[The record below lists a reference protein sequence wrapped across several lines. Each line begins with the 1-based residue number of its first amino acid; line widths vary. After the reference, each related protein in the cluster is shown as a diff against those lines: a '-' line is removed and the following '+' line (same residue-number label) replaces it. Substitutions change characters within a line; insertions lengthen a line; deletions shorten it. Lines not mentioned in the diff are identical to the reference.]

1 MSKKN
6 KRYFLMGFAA
16 LVILTAFVIYD
27 RVFNAAPREIAKETT
42 EFSIPADNLQFHF
55 ADNQAKATAKYLNR
69 VLETSGSVTELGTN
83 TMVLENRVQ
92 VYFLDNPE
100 QDISLGDTISIKGRC
115 VGFDELL
122 LLVKIDQATTIK
134 QNK

>member
-6 KRYFLMGFAA
+6 KRYFLIGFAA

-27 RVFNAAPREIAKETT
+27 RVFNAAHREIAKETT

-55 ADNQAKATAKYLNR
+55 ADNQVKATAKYLNR

-92 VYFLDNPE
+92 VYFLNNAE
-100 QDISLGDTISIKGRC
+100 QDISLGDTVNIKGRC

-122 LLVKIDQATTIK
+122 LLIKIDQATTIK
-134 QNK
+134 TK